1 MQNEER
7 RPEVKKSIL
16 HSTFDIR
23 HSPSAGGEVI
33 LYEAADGGPAVEV
46 RVRGDTLW
54 LDAHQMA
61 ALFERDRTV
70 IVRHIRNI
78 YGTGELDREATCAK
92 NAQVAADKKVRQM
105 DLYNL
110 DMAISVGYR
119 VNSKRG
125 TQFRIWATRVLR
137 DHLVKGYTVNDR
149 RLKELQQAARL
160 VADVAERREL
170 SGEEAAAVL
179 RVVADYAYALDVL
192 DDYDHQ
198 RIQLREVTAGPTAAL
213 TVAEARRVVERL
225 RERFG
230 GSSLFGKEKDA
241 GLEGSLAAVVQTFGG
256 TDVYPSLEE
265 KAANLLYFL
274 TKNHHFVD
282 GNKRIAAAL
291 FLWFLEKN
299 AALYRPDGTKR
310 IADNALVAMTLLIAE
325 SRPEVKEV
333 LARVVVNLINKMNG

>member
-1 MQNEER
+1 MR
-7 RPEVKKSIL
+7 RKGARGPMAEKNV
-16 HSTFDIR
+16 
-23 HSPSAGGEVI
+23 GGEIV

-46 RVRGDTLW
+46 RLRGETLW

-61 ALFERDRTV
+61 VLFERDRTV

-78 YGTGELDREATCAK
+78 YATGELDRTATCAK
-92 NAQVAADKKVRQM
+92 NAQVAADGKVRQM

-110 DMAISVGYR
+110 DMAIAVGYR

-125 TQFRIWATRVLR
+125 TQFRIWATHVLR
-137 DHLVKGYTVNDR
+137 DNLLKGYTLNER
-149 RLKELQQAARL
+149 RLKELQQAVRL

-170 SGEEAAAVL
+170 SGDEAVSVL

-198 RIQLREVTAGPTAAL
+198 RVQLRGVTSGPTSTL
-213 TVAEARRVVERL
+213 SVEEARRVVGQL
-225 RERFG
+225 RDRFG
-230 GSSLFGKEKDA
+230 GSALFGREKDA
-241 GLEGSLAAVVQTFGG
+241 GLEGSLSAVVQTFGG
-256 TDVYPSLEE
+256 VEVYASLEE

-299 AALYRPDGTKR
+299 GALYRPDGTKR

-325 SRPEVKEV
+325 SRPEEKHV
-333 LARVVVNLINKMNG
+333 LTRVVVNLINRRNL